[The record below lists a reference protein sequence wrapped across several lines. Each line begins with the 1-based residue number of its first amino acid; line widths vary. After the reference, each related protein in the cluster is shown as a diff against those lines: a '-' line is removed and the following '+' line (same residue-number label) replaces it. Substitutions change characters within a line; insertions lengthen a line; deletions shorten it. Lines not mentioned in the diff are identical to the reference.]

1 MIRGKISAHLRNES
15 KARSNVRALVS
26 AHNQHG
32 ALCVTHYSC
41 GVRTEQISGDIRSM
55 GSNDDHMSGDLLR
68 QFQNAV
74 FGRAFLNMDM
84 HSVGWQFKF
93 LMISSSCDLA
103 SAFRSSIAG
112 NSAEYA
118 KPREA

>member
-1 MIRGKISAHLRNES
+1 MNQ

-41 GVRTEQISGDIRSM
+41 GVGTEQISGDIRSM

-93 LMISSSCDLA
+93 FNDLLQLRFG
-103 SAFRSSIAG
+103 FRFQVIHC
-112 NSAEYA
+112 
-118 KPREA
+118 R

>member
-1 MIRGKISAHLRNES
+1 MNQ

-32 ALCVTHYSC
+32 ALCVTHDSC
-41 GVRTEQISGDIRSM
+41 GVGTEQISGDIRSM